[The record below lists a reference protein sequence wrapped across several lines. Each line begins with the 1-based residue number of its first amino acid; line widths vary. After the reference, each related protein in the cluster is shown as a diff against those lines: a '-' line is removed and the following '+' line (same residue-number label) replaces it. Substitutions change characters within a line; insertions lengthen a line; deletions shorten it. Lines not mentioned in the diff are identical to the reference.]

1 MAGVFERGCPNK
13 EGVSSAGVRGMGRLL
28 AEEVL
33 EDDSSIDSSQEGM
46 VSEVRLLGGREE

>member
-1 MAGVFERGCPNK
+1 
-13 EGVSSAGVRGMGRLL
+13 MGRLL

-33 EDDSSIDSSQEGM
+33 EDDSSIDSSQEGK